1 VASVPVRKLS
11 KDAHRQRVHARVRTK
26 VAGTPERPRL
36 CVYRSVGHIYVQVID
51 DRGGRTLCSASS
63 VDKET
68 KKALKGG
75 GNIAAAKNVGKII
88 AERAKAAGVSKVV
101 FDRGGYKYHGR
112 VKALADA
119 AREAGLQF

>member
-1 VASVPVRKLS
+1 VASAPARKLS
-11 KDAHRQRVHARVRTK
+11 RDAHRQRVHARVRQKIT
-26 VAGTPERPRL
+26 GTAERPRL
-36 CVYRSVGHIYVQVID
+36 SVYRSVGHIYAQVID
-51 DRGGRTLCSASS
+51 DRGGHTIVSASS

-68 KKALKGG
+68 KKGMKGG
-75 GNIAAAKNVGKII
+75 GNIAAAKAIGKTI

>member
-1 VASVPVRKLS
+1 MASVPVRKLS

-26 VAGTPERPRL
+26 VTGTPERPRL

-75 GNIAAAKNVGKII
+75 GNIAAAKNIGKII

>member
-11 KDAHRQRVHARVRTK
+11 KDARRQRLHRRVRVK
-26 VAGTPERPRL
+26 VSGTAERPRL
-36 CVYRSVGHIYVQVID
+36 SVYRSVGHIYVQVID
-51 DRGGRTLCSASS
+51 DRGGRTIASASS
-63 VDKET
+63 LDKET
-68 KKALKGG
+68 KKGLKGG
-75 GNIAAAKNVGKII
+75 GNIASAKTIGKTI
-88 AERAKAAGVSKVV
+88 AERAKAAGVVKVV